1 MIERKYVEY
10 ELAKG
15 KKDIC
20 IVCNCKNAETLN
32 TFLCSDVRPF
42 EEWIKSDFD
51 KVLSGEIISKEISG
65 NVCCAEINF
74 KNTKIYNMLI
84 EDDDEYYE
92 DYLYECDQHYNNII
106 DDDYRIDELIDSLD
120 EKRLKDVLK
129 YLLENDNSAKRSFL
143 QYINSEDNNIN
154 IEDLKESIDCIFYEN
169 SDDEYIGY
177 DEASIL

>member
-32 TFLCSDVRPF
+32 TFLFSDVRPF

-92 DYLYECDQHYNNII
+92 TCCEVDTKELRQL
-106 DDDYRIDELIDSLD
+106 IDEWCDKVR
-120 EKRLKDVLK
+120 EFKM
-129 YLLENDNSAKRSFL
+129 
-143 QYINSEDNNIN
+143 
-154 IEDLKESIDCIFYEN
+154 SITTKPPHRQ
-169 SDDEYIGY
+169 
-177 DEASIL
+177 A

>member
-92 DYLYECDQHYNNII
+92 TCCEVDTKELRQL
-106 DDDYRIDELIDSLD
+106 IDEWCDKVREFKMSITTKPREYPKVCVNLQT
-120 EKRLKDVLK
+120 DV
-129 YLLENDNSAKRSFL
+129 R
-143 QYINSEDNNIN
+143 
-154 IEDLKESIDCIFYEN
+154 
-169 SDDEYIGY
+169 
-177 DEASIL
+177 

>member
-1 MIERKYVEY
+1 MAA
-10 ELAKG
+10 L
-15 KKDIC
+15 
-20 IVCNCKNAETLN
+20 L
-32 TFLCSDVRPF
+32 F
-42 EEWIKSDFD
+42 
-51 KVLSGEIISKEISG
+51 KVLGG
-65 NVCCAEINF
+65 D
-74 KNTKIYNMLI
+74 IYI
-84 EDDDEYYE
+84 DDEYDDEYYDEDDDEYYE

>member
-92 DYLYECDQHYNNII
+92 TCCEVDTKELRQL
-106 DDDYRIDELIDSLD
+106 IDEWCDKVREFKMSITTKPPHRQALII
-120 EKRLKDVLK
+120 VL
-129 YLLENDNSAKRSFL
+129 LPD
-143 QYINSEDNNIN
+143 INRTS
-154 IEDLKESIDCIFYEN
+154 
-169 SDDEYIGY
+169 
-177 DEASIL
+177 

>member
-84 EDDDEYYE
+84 ENDDEYYATCCE
-92 DYLYECDQHYNNII
+92 VDTKELRQL
-106 DDDYRIDELIDSLD
+106 IDEWCDKVR
-120 EKRLKDVLK
+120 EFKM
-129 YLLENDNSAKRSFL
+129 
-143 QYINSEDNNIN
+143 
-154 IEDLKESIDCIFYEN
+154 SITTKPPH
-169 SDDEYIGY
+169 GQ
-177 DEASIL
+177 A

>member
-42 EEWIKSDFD
+42 EEWMKSDFD
-51 KVLSGEIISKEISG
+51 KVLSGESISKEISG

-74 KNTKIYNMLI
+74 KNTKINNMLI

-92 DYLYECDQHYNNII
+92 TCCEVDTKELRQL
-106 DDDYRIDELIDSLD
+106 IDEWCDKVR
-120 EKRLKDVLK
+120 EFKM
-129 YLLENDNSAKRSFL
+129 
-143 QYINSEDNNIN
+143 
-154 IEDLKESIDCIFYEN
+154 SITTKPPHRQ
-169 SDDEYIGY
+169 
-177 DEASIL
+177 A

>member
-51 KVLSGEIISKEISG
+51 KVLSGEIFSKEISG

-92 DYLYECDQHYNNII
+92 TCCEVDTKELRQL
-106 DDDYRIDELIDSLD
+106 IDEWCDKVR
-120 EKRLKDVLK
+120 EFKM
-129 YLLENDNSAKRSFL
+129 
-143 QYINSEDNNIN
+143 
-154 IEDLKESIDCIFYEN
+154 SITTKPPHRQ
-169 SDDEYIGY
+169 
-177 DEASIL
+177 A

>member
-92 DYLYECDQHYNNII
+92 IGYALGKEYWRKGYATESLKAVT
-106 DDDYRIDELIDSLD
+106 EFLIKEVGIRKFLCRYAKENRASGSVIRKVGFEYKGKGKFTSLD
-120 EKRLKDVLK
+120 GKRNFESEEY
-129 YLLENDNSAKRSFL
+129 YLER
-143 QYINSEDNNIN
+143 
-154 IEDLKESIDCIFYEN
+154 
-169 SDDEYIGY
+169 
-177 DEASIL
+177 

>member
-51 KVLSGEIISKEISG
+51 KVLSGKIISKEISG

-92 DYLYECDQHYNNII
+92 TCCEVDTKELRQL
-106 DDDYRIDELIDSLD
+106 IDEWCDKVR
-120 EKRLKDVLK
+120 EFKM
-129 YLLENDNSAKRSFL
+129 
-143 QYINSEDNNIN
+143 
-154 IEDLKESIDCIFYEN
+154 SITTKPPHRQ
-169 SDDEYIGY
+169 
-177 DEASIL
+177 A

>member
-51 KVLSGEIISKEISG
+51 KVSSGEIISKEISG

-92 DYLYECDQHYNNII
+92 TCCEVDTKELRQL
-106 DDDYRIDELIDSLD
+106 IDEWCDKVR
-120 EKRLKDVLK
+120 EFKM
-129 YLLENDNSAKRSFL
+129 
-143 QYINSEDNNIN
+143 
-154 IEDLKESIDCIFYEN
+154 SITTKPPHRQ
-169 SDDEYIGY
+169 
-177 DEASIL
+177 A

>member
-92 DYLYECDQHYNNII
+92 TCCEVDTKELRQL
-106 DDDYRIDELIDSLD
+106 IDEWCDKVREFKMSITTKASPQAGLNHSLTT
-120 EKRLKDVLK
+120 RH
-129 YLLENDNSAKRSFL
+129 
-143 QYINSEDNNIN
+143 
-154 IEDLKESIDCIFYEN
+154 
-169 SDDEYIGY
+169 
-177 DEASIL
+177 

>member
-51 KVLSGEIISKEISG
+51 RVISGESEYEEVNG
-65 NVCCAEINF
+65 NVCCAEISP
-74 KNTKIYNMLI
+74 KTTKVYDNLAEDAMGNWCEVDTKELRQLI
-84 EDDDEYYE
+84 EEWCDKVREFRNEY
-92 DYLYECDQHYNNII
+92 HN
-106 DDDYRIDELIDSLD
+106 
-120 EKRLKDVLK
+120 
-129 YLLENDNSAKRSFL
+129 
-143 QYINSEDNNIN
+143 
-154 IEDLKESIDCIFYEN
+154 
-169 SDDEYIGY
+169 
-177 DEASIL
+177 

>member
-1 MIERKYVEY
+1 MNERKYVEY

-32 TFLCSDVRPF
+32 TFLCSDVRAF

-92 DYLYECDQHYNNII
+92 TCCEVDTKELRQL
-106 DDDYRIDELIDSLD
+106 IDEWCDKVR
-120 EKRLKDVLK
+120 EFKM
-129 YLLENDNSAKRSFL
+129 
-143 QYINSEDNNIN
+143 
-154 IEDLKESIDCIFYEN
+154 SITTKPPHRQ
-169 SDDEYIGY
+169 
-177 DEASIL
+177 A